1 MSEYSVS
8 LGPAFG
14 ERELALGDKHRYRAL
29 GLTVETELAFRTKLL
44 PSAEAPD
51 LRFRI
56 THGSQP
62 PRWPVSADAVFES
75 TYQNEAGT
83 PLFSIHPG
91 DDGQLLRFPEIADYF
106 LTADLVHGH
115 LMDPDYGY
123 MMEAHFLGMV
133 LALWLELAGI
143 LTLHAS
149 AVSVGNRAVAF
160 LGTNKAGKSSLAVA
174 MMQRGCPLLSD
185 DIVGLVTGDSGIHA
199 RPGFPS
205 MRMWPD
211 LAQHA
216 NGAGWEQLPLVHPG
230 LDKRRVDVGPGGLG
244 RFIDE
249 VQPLACVYIP
259 KRRDVRDDDLDVWIE
274 PVSRAKA
281 VFELLREAFFPWLAQ
296 DGEFGADRL
305 QILGELVERVPVRR
319 LVYPEGFQHLP
330 RIAERVLSDLN
341 ER

>member
-1 MSEYSVS
+1 MSTPDGS
-8 LGPAFG
+8 LGSEFG
-14 ERELALGDKHRYRAL
+14 ERELAVGEKRRYRAL

-44 PSAEAPD
+44 PSAQAPD
-51 LRFRI
+51 LHLRI
-56 THGSQP
+56 TRGSQAP
-62 PRWPVSADAVFES
+62 HWPVSDDALFES
-75 TYQNEAGT
+75 TYQNEGGT

-91 DDGQLLRFPEIADYF
+91 ADGDLLRFPGIADYY
-106 LTADLVHGH
+106 LTSDLVHGH

-133 LALWLELAGI
+133 LAYWLELAGI
-143 LTLHAS
+143 PTLHAS

-185 DIVGLVTGDSGIHA
+185 DIVGLMPDDSGIHA

-216 NGAGWEQLPLVHPG
+216 KSAHWERLPLVHPG
-230 LDKRRVDVGPGGLG
+230 LDKRRVDVGPGGFG

-249 VQPLACVYIP
+249 MQPLACVYIP
-259 KRRDVRDDDLDVWIE
+259 KRHEVRDDDVDVWIE
-274 PVSRAKA
+274 PIPRAKA

-296 DGEFGADRL
+296 DGEFGAYRVR
-305 QILGELVERVPVRR
+305 ILGELVKRVPVRR
-319 LVYPEGFQHLP
+319 LTYPEGFQHLP
-330 RIAERVLSDLN
+330 RIAERVLADLN
-341 ER
+341 KC